1 MARSFII
8 QNNDVRSA
16 DVYGIPL
23 VPVNE
28 GYMAVLS
35 GYSIV
40 MGSDEFIGTVYG
52 PISYQIAGPISL
64 RGVTQPYQ
72 LSIGGND

>member
-28 GYMAVLS
+28 GYMPVLS

-52 PISYQIAGPISL
+52 PISLQVPGVISL
-64 RGVTQPYQ
+64 RQTAEAYI
-72 LSIGGND
+72 LTTIGD